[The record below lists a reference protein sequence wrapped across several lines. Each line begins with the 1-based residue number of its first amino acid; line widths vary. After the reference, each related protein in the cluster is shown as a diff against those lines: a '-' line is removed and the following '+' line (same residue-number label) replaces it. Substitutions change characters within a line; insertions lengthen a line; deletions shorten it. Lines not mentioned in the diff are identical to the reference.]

1 MEESVSHLL
10 YYADASLREF
20 RARVVAERVTER
32 GPAVRLNQTAFYPT
46 SGGQPHDTGT
56 LENVP
61 VVDVW
66 EEDDGAIWHL
76 LESELPLSSD
86 QEEVTGRIN
95 WARRF
100 DHMQQ
105 HTGQHLLSAAFV
117 EVWDAPTVG
126 FHLGSEA
133 CTIDLEIPNLTWEA
147 AFRVEDE
154 VNRVVWENRPVTVQF
169 VSQAEIA
176 EIPLRKPPAVEGQ
189 IRVVWVKGYDASAC
203 GGTHVGHTGEVGLIK
218 ITGLERYKGGM
229 RVAFRCGARALLD
242 YRRALR
248 LLQEVST
255 DLSIAEDELPEAI
268 ERIQAEAK
276 VTHSALRDVQVT
288 LADCE
293 ADRLWHAAPEQ
304 AGMRQVVAHWEDR
317 AFDQVRATAS
327 RLCEHPA
334 TLALLAVTTEKGV
347 RLVCARSD
355 DLGEVDAVAILREAL
370 DALGGRGGG
379 APAMAQGGAPVSPAD
394 AILGA
399 LHQALPT

>member
-1 MEESVSHLL
+1 MSHRL
-10 YYADASLREF
+10 YYADATLREF
-20 RARVVAERVTER
+20 RARVTAERVTER

-56 LENVP
+56 LDNVP

-66 EEDDGAIWHL
+66 EDDDGAIWHL
-76 LESELPLSSD
+76 LDSELPISP
-86 QEEVTGRIN
+86 EKEAITGRIN

-147 AFRVEDE
+147 AFRVEDA

-169 VSQAEIA
+169 VSPDEIA
-176 EIPLRKPPAVEGQ
+176 EIPLRKPPAVAGD
-189 IRVVWVKGYDASAC
+189 IRVVWVQGYDASAC
-203 GGTHVGHTGEVGLIK
+203 GGTHVSHTGEIGLIK

-229 RVAFRCGARALLD
+229 RVTFRCGARALLD
-242 YRRALR
+242 YRRILR
-248 LLQEVST
+248 LIQDVSA
-255 DLSIAEDELPEAI
+255 DLSIAEDELPEAVA
-268 ERIQAEAK
+268 RIQAEAK
-276 VTHSALRDVQVT
+276 ATHSAVRDLQAT
-288 LADCE
+288 LAACE
-293 ADRLWHAAPEQ
+293 ADRLWHTAPER
-304 AGMRQVVAHWEDR
+304 AGMRQIVAHWDDR
-317 AFDQVRATAS
+317 PFDQVRATAS

-355 DLGEVDAVAILREAL
+355 DLDEVDAVAILRDAL
-370 DALGGRGGG
+370 EALGGRGGG
-379 APAMAQGGAPVSPAD
+379 APAMAQGGAPVSPAA
-394 AILGA
+394 AILMA